1 VHGRPF
7 SVLISSAVFGVL
19 LTVLAVAGCSGKVDT
34 QCSAASDCPSGAS
47 CIQGMCAALP
57 QCSRSGDCDAG
68 SSCIASVCTPVGN
81 PCQKNQDC
89 ARGATCSEHDICAP
103 PSCTSAIDCGLE
115 QVCIQNS
122 CAPVGTPIPPPPD
135 GGYPPPPPDSGPTCV
150 GLQCAQV
157 TCADGGTT
165 TLMGS
170 VYDPSGQVPLYNAVV
185 YVPNGEVKPFTQ
197 GGTCDRCGSTTTGD
211 PLVTALTDATGSYT
225 LRNVPA
231 GTSFPLVMQ
240 IGKWRRIVTIP
251 AVPACGTTTLTDVNQ
266 QRFPRNRSE
275 GDIPQLAVA
284 TGSADPFECL
294 LLKMGLDPA
303 EFSRPE
309 NGGRIHMYVTPQG
322 SPAPL
327 QLADG
332 GSPPATSLWLDA
344 GALAQY
350 DVVLLPCEGSG
361 YRKPD
366 AGIQNLVD
374 YTAAGGR
381 LFVTHY
387 SYVWTAF
394 NPPFNT
400 VANWVPDPSQIHNP
414 PDPFQG
420 LIDTSFPKGIAFQDW
435 LSNVGALTSGKL
447 SIVDSRDDVGPV
459 NAAGT
464 RWVYGPNPN
473 NTTTPVTTQHL
484 TWNTPVSPP
493 PLPDGDAGVQCG
505 RVVFSDFHV
514 TAAGRVNTTSLFP
527 NACKAGAMTAQEK
540 ALVFM
545 LFDVSSCVQ
554 SDQTPPTVC
563 PGLNETCST
572 TQACCS
578 GLTCLGQSLAPCV
591 AGEPCSC
598 AVPIN

>member
-1 VHGRPF
+1 
-7 SVLISSAVFGVL
+7 
-19 LTVLAVAGCSGKVDT
+19 
-34 QCSAASDCPSGAS
+34 
-47 CIQGMCAALP
+47 MCASLP

-89 ARGATCSEHDICAP
+89 ASGATCSEHDVCAP

-170 VYDPSGQVPLYNAVV
+170 VFDPSGQVPLYNAVV
-185 YVPNGEVKPFTQ
+185 YVPNGEVKPFTE
-197 GGTCDRCGSTTTGD
+197 GVTCDLCGSTTTGD

-251 AVPACGTTTLTDVNQ
+251 AIPACGATTLSDVNQ
-266 QRFPRNRSE
+266 QRLPRNRTE

-294 LLKMGLDPA
+294 LLKMGLDTQ
-303 EFSRPE
+303 EFSRPDA
-309 NGGRIHMYVTPQG
+309 GGRIHMYVTPQG

-332 GSPPATSLWLDA
+332 GSPPASSLWSDPA
-344 GALAQY
+344 NLARY
-350 DVVLLPCEGSG
+350 DVVLLPCEGSE

-374 YTAAGGR
+374 YTTAGGR

-400 VANWVPDPSQIHNP
+400 VTNWVPDPSQNHNP

-473 NTTTPVTTQHL
+473 NTATPVTTQHL

-514 TAAGRVNTTSLFP
+514 TAAGRVNSTSLFP

-563 PGLNETCST
+563 PGLGQTCST